1 MTSGLRERRKQETRQ
16 AISDIATRLF
26 VAHGFDEVTISQVA
40 DAAGVAKMT
49 VTNYFARKEDLV
61 FDRAETVIGHLAEV
75 VAARKPG
82 ESMLSAIRRDYAA
95 AVARADV
102 TLGLSSPAFARMIAG
117 SPVLTTRELE
127 MLLLRERALGDAI
140 AAETGTD
147 GPQQRLAAAL
157 LASVHRVLY
166 AEARQRSLAGQ
177 PRPEI
182 CAGWPRPPP
191 RRSTCWSRPWEP
203 ATCAP
208 DGPGTRLPG
217 LTPVL
222 AGRSHYLGDPA
233 GQQDRRAE
241 RTVRGQ
247 RVVPGAAQFPRA
259 GAFHPADPAGRLG
272 DVGGPDGQLQH
283 RLAQRRW
290 LRRGRASHRPLR
302 VLPDQRA
309 RPRRVQAVRGHP
321 ADRLLDH
328 GRVDAGDEGRG
339 LLAGAAVPGDQ
350 HHRARRSARPPAR

>member
-75 VAARKPG
+75 VAARQPG

-102 TLGLSSPAFARMIAG
+102 TLGLSSPAFAQMIAD

-182 CAGWPRPPP
+182 CA
-191 RRSTCWSRPWEP
+191 
-203 ATCAP
+203 A
-208 DGPGTRLPG
+208 
-217 LTPVL
+217 L
-222 AGRSHYLGDPA
+222 A
-233 GQQDRRAE
+233 E
-241 RTVRGQ
+241 
-247 RVVPGAAQFPRA
+247 AAA
-259 GAFHPADPAGRLG
+259 GAF
-272 DVGGPDGQLQH
+272 
-283 RLAQRRW
+283 
-290 LRRGRASHRPLR
+290 
-302 VLPDQRA
+302 
-309 RPRRVQAVRGHP
+309 
-321 ADRLLDH
+321 
-328 GRVDAGDEGRG
+328 G
-339 LLAGAAVPGDQ
+339 LLE
-350 HHRARRSARPPAR
+350 PALGTSYLRLTAPLTG